1 MDASDI
7 ELLTAP
13 YRSLLQLTETLSN
26 AAGFRKFRWF
36 AGWMDDFSWVYGV
49 SEVEIKDFSNR
60 YNSVRQTLLTSI
72 KQTDDR
78 KLSIRLEREFQSLP
92 EMQAEKF
99 AQTENFYFTLFLNEI
114 RFVKKLRMTSEFN
127 TLLDDTRGLAKE

>member
-1 MDASDI
+1 M
-7 ELLTAP
+7 
-13 YRSLLQLTETLSN
+13 TETLSN